1 MRGKHAVEFGVNLTA
16 RIIPAHAGQTCS
28 CHWLMCAC
36 ADHPRTCGANQYD
49 HFYEPARHGSSPHMR
64 GKHVPVEYPQL
75 PQRIIPAHAGQ
86 TLPSSFSTLLNADH
100 PRTCGANTALE
111 LLDLA
116 QRGSSPHMRGKR
128 AQRHRW
134 RFQVRIIPAH
144 AGQTGERRRDRLHQT
159 DHPRTCG
166 ANDVLCFPHPDLRGS
181 SPHMRGKRA
190 NEAAGEDVPRI
201 IPAHAGQTSVRPS
214 SRFRVADHPR
224 TCGANTACACV
235 LSNAAGSSPHMRG
248 KPVGAPLAD
257 ATGRIIPAHAGQT
270 PAPCL

>member
-100 PRTCGANTALE
+100 PRTCGANTLNDTGGGFKSGSSPHMRGKPANVGGIVCIRRIIPAHAGQTMSCASRIQISADHPRTCGANE
-111 LLDLA
+111 RMKPRVRTC
-116 QRGSSPHMRGKR
+116 RGSSPHMRGKL
-128 AQRHRW
+128 
-134 RFQVRIIPAH
+134 RFAH
-144 AGQTGERRRDRLHQT
+144 
-159 DHPRTCG
+159 
-166 ANDVLCFPHPDLRGS
+166 
-181 SPHMRGKRA
+181 
-190 NEAAGEDVPRI
+190 
-201 IPAHAGQTSVRPS
+201 
-214 SRFRVADHPR
+214 
-224 TCGANTACACV
+224 
-235 LSNAAGSSPHMRG
+235 
-248 KPVGAPLAD
+248 PVGF
-257 ATGRIIPAHAGQT
+257 GWRIIPAHAGQT
-270 PAPCL
+270 PPAHVF